1 VEEDFALMKIALALT
16 AVLAAGP
23 ASAAF
28 KCSARGG
35 AVWHE
40 LRTEH
45 FLLDTDLGSQRAAIL
60 LKQLETLHAMELQA
74 LVGEAVEIPGHLRV
88 VAFADPGD
96 FRELAGS
103 RYIGGYYLVTGFG
116 PMIVIPVEGFE
127 ANREVVAHELAH
139 YLSHFIFP
147 LQPLW
152 FAEGLA
158 AFVETVAV
166 PPQEN
171 GPQIGSHII
180 HGQRALNGGVGLM
193 PSDYMRAFAFD
204 ARPVPVS
211 ELLSWRGG
219 EDETNPGH
227 LHLWSW
233 LLYHY
238 LWNKQGKA
246 LTDYQK
252 LLSDGAEPAAA
263 WRAVM
268 PQFDPAKP
276 ASLAALDRALDE
288 YRRSA
293 RYAFYT
299 VKAELAPKYTEAPLS
314 SAQVHL
320 IHLAARRAW
329 PNSQKESGELRRAE
343 LDEALLEDPGNAGAL
358 AARLDVDGKP
368 DVERLRKALSAR
380 PADWRGWTALGKWLP
395 SGKEK
400 RRRIGRPPPA
410 IRKAR

>member
-1 VEEDFALMKIALALT
+1 MEEDFALMKIALALT

-147 LQPLW
+147 LQPL
-152 FAEGLA
+152 
-158 AFVETVAV
+158 
-166 PPQEN
+166 
-171 GPQIGSHII
+171 GSPK
-180 HGQRALNGGVGLM
+180 GWR
-193 PSDYMRAFAFD
+193 R
-204 ARPVPVS
+204 
-211 ELLSWRGG
+211 SWRRSRCRRKKTG
-219 EDETNPGH
+219 
-227 LHLWSW
+227 L
-233 LLYHY
+233 
-238 LWNKQGKA
+238 
-246 LTDYQK
+246 
-252 LLSDGAEPAAA
+252 
-263 WRAVM
+263 
-268 PQFDPAKP
+268 
-276 ASLAALDRALDE
+276 
-288 YRRSA
+288 RSA
-293 RYAFYT
+293 RTSSTANG
-299 VKAELAPKYTEAPLS
+299 LS
-314 SAQVHL
+314 TAVWASC
-320 IHLAARRAW
+320 RR
-329 PNSQKESGELRRAE
+329 
-343 LDEALLEDPGNAGAL
+343 
-358 AARLDVDGKP
+358 
-368 DVERLRKALSAR
+368 
-380 PADWRGWTALGKWLP
+380 TT
-395 SGKEK
+395 
-400 RRRIGRPPPA
+400 
-410 IRKAR
+410 